1 MKLSDEEIVKTLN
14 SMRCDQKHVT
24 ITDGNTNLMVTHIPD
39 LIRQLMEDRDRYRE
53 VLKEIS
59 KGCSRFSEEQLI
71 HGQLCVRQLSET
83 AKQVLGADDVENI

>member
-39 LIRQLMEDRDRYRE
+39 LIRQLMEERDRYRE
-53 VLKEIS
+53 ALVAIKDEHEVHAPAERRMHYI
-59 KGCSRFSEEQLI
+59 
-71 HGQLCVRQLSET
+71 
-83 AKQVLGADDVENI
+83 AKQALGADDVENI